1 MATIYDI
8 AREAG
13 VSIATVSKVINQT
26 GRISDKTRKHVQD
39 VMKRIDYQ
47 PSVVASALTKKRTYS
62 LGLLIP
68 DIANPFFAE
77 LARSI
82 EDQAHELGYSLV
94 ICSTDND
101 LTREERYVNVLRQKS
116 ADGIIIATGARNDAM
131 MKQLMKYKLPVAVIA
146 REMPLLAVD
155 TVLVD
160 DYLGGYLAASHLTG
174 LGHRNIAVIAEDLA
188 VMSSKERV
196 RGYRKALE
204 EAGIPYDDNLVAVSP
219 FHVEG
224 GKATAKELL
233 SGANP
238 PSAIFGCNDLL
249 AIGVVQAAREL
260 GLRVP
265 EDVSVVGFDNTVLA
279 TIIDPPLTSV
289 AQPVQQMGKEIVQLI
304 TGEIDGSKPSKQRLV
319 LLPELV
325 VRGTTS
331 AV

>member
-1 MATIYDI
+1 VQSSVKEGGTRVATIYDI

-82 EDQAHELGYSLV
+82 EDHAHELGYSLV

-116 ADGIIIATGARNDAM
+116 ADGIIIATGARNDTM

-204 EAGIPYDDNLVAVSP
+204 EAGITYDDNLVAV
-219 FHVEG
+219 
-224 GKATAKELL
+224 TA
-233 SGANP
+233 P
-238 PSAIFGCNDLL
+238 IFGCNDLL